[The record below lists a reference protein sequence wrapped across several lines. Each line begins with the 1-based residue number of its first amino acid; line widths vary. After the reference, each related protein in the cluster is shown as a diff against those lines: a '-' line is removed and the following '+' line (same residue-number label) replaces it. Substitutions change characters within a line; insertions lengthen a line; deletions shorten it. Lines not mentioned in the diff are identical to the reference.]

1 MKEEKQVTQADID
14 GAEVKLQPIA
24 GIPPRI
30 YIPAA
35 YSALL
40 AAVIFLVF
48 VLPGITRFGSRIEF
62 SGAPGK
68 SAVFVGE
75 EYRGSTTAGI
85 FLKAGTYA
93 IRIEHE
99 GFLPFTVETRVG
111 GRRFGSLFFP
121 KRRTVSYSL
130 APGNSKAFLQSAFS
144 SYAGWSL
151 AGKPSALYQ
160 IPMALSDA
168 VSALASTASLG
179 AASGSLQ
186 ERRRLMGD
194 IFAVSASAEA
204 ARDGLKAAT
213 LVATTGL
220 SGPLSLAA
228 GLREVLSAAGSAPA
242 AAVWLN
248 DILPKSNK
256 PARKS
261 VSELSARIG
270 QKPKSPTP
278 GAPRRSGSQSVAGI
292 RFSMFSPGRIV
303 LGGEAP
309 SGSFAPYTASLPE
322 FGLAETETTFGQWKQ
337 FLAANP
343 EWRIENQKT
352 LAETG
357 LVDDSYINGPASN
370 PEASSVADA
379 MPVTGVSWHAA
390 KAYCDWL
397 TSRSGGSYLATLPSE
412 AMWESA
418 AAIQDAGFKAVW
430 SDVSPAGARNVGSF
444 GTASNGLADL
454 FGNVWEWTSDSFRS
468 YPALSGYYLEH
479 GEKAVRGG
487 SWANTAAD
495 IDAGTRGGIAAE
507 HGSAFLGFRP
517 AIVKK

>member
-1 MKEEKQVTQADID
+1 
-14 GAEVKLQPIA
+14 
-24 GIPPRI
+24 
-30 YIPAA
+30 
-35 YSALL
+35 
-40 AAVIFLVF
+40 
-48 VLPGITRFGSRIEF
+48 
-62 SGAPGK
+62 
-68 SAVFVGE
+68 
-75 EYRGSTTAGI
+75 
-85 FLKAGTYA
+85 
-93 IRIEHE
+93 
-99 GFLPFTVETRVG
+99 
-111 GRRFGSLFFP
+111 
-121 KRRTVSYSL
+121 
-130 APGNSKAFLQSAFS
+130 
-144 SYAGWSL
+144 
-151 AGKPSALYQ
+151 
-160 IPMALSDA
+160 
-168 VSALASTASLG
+168 
-179 AASGSLQ
+179 
-186 ERRRLMGD
+186 MGD